1 MTVTEAIQAL
11 QQAGASMRC
20 SELQKILESLGFEVR
35 DGRKQGHKVVTH
47 PGLEEFFSASYTC
60 GHGRNPEVK
69 RNYVRSML
77 ALVKQYRDDLQE
89 ITEDRAR

>member
-11 QQAGASMRC
+11 QQAGASLRC

-47 PGLEEFFSASYTC
+47 PDLEEFFSASYTC
-60 GHGRNPEVK
+60 GHGKDPEVK
-69 RNYVRSML
+69 RNYVRSIL
-77 ALVKQYRDDLQE
+77 NLIRQHKDELQK
-89 ITEDRAR
+89 ITEDRNR

>member
-35 DGRKQGHKVVTH
+35 DGSKQGHKVVTH

-60 GHGRNPEVK
+60 GHGKDPEVK
-69 RNYVRSML
+69 PNYVRSML

>member
-1 MTVTEAIQAL
+1 MTVTEAIQSL

-35 DGRKQGHKVVTH
+35 DGSKQGHKVVTH

-60 GHGRNPEVK
+60 GHGKDPEVK

-89 ITEDRAR
+89 IMEDRAR

>member
-20 SELQKILESLGFEVR
+20 SKLQKILESLGFEVR

-47 PGLEEFFSASYTC
+47 PDLEEFFSASYTC
-60 GHGRNPEVK
+60 GHGKDPEVK

-77 ALVKQYRDDLQE
+77 ALLKRYRQDLQK
-89 ITEDRAR
+89 IMEDRAR